1 MDRRVKPGD
10 DTAYVD
16 ARHVNRG
23 YPFTLPSSNHPNFS
37 RALRATSAL
46 GVLVGG
52 NLSRQAQGR
61 QASMIATEC
70 VMSPLARFSGDSRG
84 SAGESHEPSMNWID
98 SFGSVRVSI
107 AQSR

>member
-1 MDRRVKPGD
+1 
-10 DTAYVD
+10 
-16 ARHVNRG
+16 
-23 YPFTLPSSNHPNFS
+23 FIFPSNNQPNFS
-37 RALRATSAL
+37 CAFRITSGL

-52 NLSRQAQGR
+52 NLSRHDHGR
-61 QASMIATEC
+61 QASMMATEC

-107 AQSR
+107 AQIRCSRLVTSTSSSVTMMYFDA